1 MPAPQAVR
9 LEWTGSRLAFLG
21 QGVDPPSPAV
31 AFDGDRDTG
40 PSPMQTLLLAMAGC
54 SGADVVVI
62 LKKMRVRL
70 EALAV
75 EVEGVRRDEE
85 PRRYVAVTLRF
96 RMRGHGLDAG
106 KAERAVSLSLEK
118 YCSVIH
124 SLASDIE
131 VRHEIV
137 LE

>member
-1 MPAPQAVR
+1 MPVSQRVR
-9 LEWTGSRLAFLG
+9 LEWTGERLAFSG

-31 AFDGDRDTG
+31 AVDGDRESG
-40 PSPMQTLLLAMAGC
+40 PSPMQTLLLAVAGC
-54 SGADVVVI
+54 SSADVVVI

-70 EALAV
+70 ETLAV
-75 EVEGVRRDEE
+75 EVDGVRRDEE
-85 PRRYVAVTLRF
+85 PRRYVAMTLRF
-96 RMRGHGLDAG
+96 RMRGQGLDAA
-106 KAERAVSLSLEK
+106 KAERAVGLSLEK

-124 SLASDIE
+124 SLAPDTE